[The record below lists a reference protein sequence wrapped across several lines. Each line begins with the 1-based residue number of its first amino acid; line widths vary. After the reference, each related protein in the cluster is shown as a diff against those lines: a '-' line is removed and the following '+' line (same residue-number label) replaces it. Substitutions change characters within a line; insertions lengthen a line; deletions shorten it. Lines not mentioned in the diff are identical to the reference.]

1 MTSEE
6 FWEQLVVQRVI
17 EAIKTNL
24 PTAEDLEDE
33 EKAFLEKL
41 CPEHKQAYE
50 KLREHQMLSMF
61 DEQKLIYE

>member
-41 CPEHKQAYE
+41 CPEHSWMA
-50 KLREHQMLSMF
+50 
-61 DEQKLIYE
+61 